1 MTDETAD
8 DHTTTEE
15 NFLCIKRGVRF
26 WSDEVLGP
34 NLSESSEAF
43 TQPYWNEQW
52 RAQATEAR
60 R

>member
-15 NFLCIKRGVRF
+15 NFLCIERGVRL

-34 NLSESSEAF
+34 HQSESSEAF
-43 TQPYWNEQW
+43 TQPNWNEQW
-52 RAQATEAR
+52 RA
-60 R
+60 